1 MAEAARIAVT
11 GVGGRLGTALRT
23 VASADLLGWDLPELD
38 LDHPESVVPMLE
50 RDRPALVI
58 HAAAMTDV
66 DACARDPEL
75 AMRRNGAASGAIA
88 QACRDHAAGLLIVS
102 TNEVFSGDR
111 SDGQGYRE
119 TDATG
124 PRNPYGAS
132 KLAGEEAARAAF
144 GDQPGLWIVRT
155 AWLFGAPGGDFPDR
169 ITAAADRLPVEE
181 PLPVVADEFGSP
193 TSTSDLARGILDLV
207 ARTDGGTFHLV
218 NAGVASRREYAE
230 AVLAVRRPGRA
241 TRPISR
247 TAFTRASEPPP
258 WGVLDASG
266 VDAVG
271 VRLRPWQEALE
282 AYLLA
287 GAQATKASER

>member
-1 MAEAARIAVT
+1 
-11 GVGGRLGTALRT
+11 
-23 VASADLLGWDLPELD
+23 
-38 LDHPESVVPMLE
+38 MLE
-50 RDRPALVI
+50 RDRPGLVI

-66 DACARDPEL
+66 DACARQPEL
-75 AMRRNGAASGAIA
+75 AMRRNGTACGAIA
-88 QACRDHAAGLLIVS
+88 GACRAHRAGLLIIS

-144 GDQPGLWIVRT
+144 GDGPGLWIVRT
-155 AWLFGAPGGDFPDR
+155 AWLFGPPGGDFPDR
-169 ITAAADRLPVEE
+169 ITAAADRLPEDE
-181 PLPVVADEFGSP
+181 ALPVVADEFGSP
-193 TSTSDLARGILDLV
+193 TSTSDLARGILDIV

-218 NAGVASRREYAE
+218 NGGVASRRDYAE

-266 VDAVG
+266 AHAVG
-271 VRLRPWQEALE
+271 VQLRPWREALGE
-282 AYLLA
+282 YLLA
-287 GAQATKASER
+287 GAQAREAMER

>member
-1 MAEAARIAVT
+1 MAEPRTIAIT
-11 GVGGRLGTALRT
+11 GVGGRLGTALRRIGQSSI
-23 VASADLLGWDLPELD
+23 VGWDLPELD
-38 LDHPESVVPMLE
+38 LDHPRSVVPMLE
-50 RDRPALVI
+50 RDRPGLVI

-66 DACARDPEL
+66 DACARQPEL
-75 AMRRNGAASGAIA
+75 AMRRNGTACGAIA
-88 QACRDHAAGLLIVS
+88 GACRAHRAGLLIIS

-144 GDQPGLWIVRT
+144 GDGPGLWIVRT
-155 AWLFGAPGGDFPDR
+155 AWLFGPPGGDFPDR
-169 ITAAADRLPVEE
+169 ITAAADRLPEDE
-181 PLPVVADEFGSP
+181 ALPVVADEFGSP
-193 TSTSDLARGILDLV
+193 TSTSDLARGILDIV

-218 NAGVASRREYAE
+218 NGGVASRRDYAE

-266 VDAVG
+266 AHAVG
-271 VRLRPWQEALE
+271 VQLRPWREALGE
-282 AYLLA
+282 YLLA
-287 GAQATKASER
+287 GAQAREAMER